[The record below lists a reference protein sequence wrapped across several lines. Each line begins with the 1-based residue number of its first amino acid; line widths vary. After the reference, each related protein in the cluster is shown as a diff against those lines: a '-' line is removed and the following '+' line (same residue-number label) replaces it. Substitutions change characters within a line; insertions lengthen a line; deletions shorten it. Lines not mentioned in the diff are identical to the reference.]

1 MKVFKHAIVA
11 DELFLQT
18 FILNDEVLKK
28 RLYRDEKGR
37 PGNLRFIRID
47 ERKSSPRVWKISD
60 LETAK
65 GTERGYLFSRKFDV
79 AEDDE
84 IVSSVLKMTAEE
96 E

>member
-1 MKVFKHAIVA
+1 MERILKKEKSIMKVFKHAIVA

-47 ERKSSPRVWKISD
+47 ETLKKARN
-60 LETAK
+60 E
-65 GTERGYLFSRKFDV
+65 GYLFSRKFDV